1 MASRRLRAIVGAP
14 GTVVGLVIL
23 AIVVVVA
30 IIGPAVW
37 QDRAMTMNVMEARQ
51 GISASHWLGTDV
63 LGRDVLARILAS
75 TRTSLLLALAA
86 VLLGS
91 AIGFPLGAVAGLLPP
106 RGRRLVGRGIGI
118 ALAFPG
124 IVTALFICTVIGI
137 GAFGGVLAIGLA
149 MAPGFARLAQTLGTA
164 VAGSD
169 YVAAARV
176 LGVRRG
182 ALLRRYVLPNIAE
195 PLLITVTMAA
205 SDALIALA
213 ALSYLGLGVQPPSY
227 DWGRVLGEGLQD
239 IYTTPAVALGA
250 GAAIVLTGLAF
261 NLLGESMAHGFDSR
275 AGSVSARA
283 LRRMGRS
290 LLPGRGLPAAP
301 PEPDGEPRV
310 ALRLE
315 DLSVY
320 FPGPDGTLVQPV
332 RGVNLTVGEGEMVGI
347 VGESGSGKSLTAL
360 AAAGLVPYPGQVRV
374 QRREIAGSDVATM
387 HPEQLRKL
395 LGTDLAMVFQDPMT
409 SLNPALRLRRQLTE
423 KLEVHEGITRA
434 EATERAILALT
445 DMRIT
450 AARRRLDQFPHEMS
464 GGMRQRIMIA
474 MGLMGSPSLL
484 IADEPTTALDVTVQA
499 QIIDLLRALNAEH
512 GTAVVLISH
521 DVSVINELCH
531 RMVVMYGGRI
541 VEQGP
546 TAEVIAAPRHPYT
559 AALLAAVPT
568 LQTGREEPLASIPGQ
583 PPSPTAMPAGC
594 PFAPRC
600 AAADATCRQEMPPLI
615 PDGQRDLAC
624 WHPLS
629 ESDEGRA
636 PGGLASP
643 RVGSPAGRSIPG
655 TRRVRT

>member
-1 MASRRLRAIVGAP
+1 MASRRVRSMLRAP
-14 GTVVGLVIL
+14 GTVFGLVVL

-30 IIGPAVW
+30 IIGPWVW
-37 QDRAMTMNVMEARQ
+37 QDRAMAMNVVEARQ
-51 GISASHWLGTDV
+51 GISASHLLGTDT

-75 TRTSLLLALAA
+75 ARISLLLALAA

-91 AIGFPLGAVAGLLPP
+91 LIGFPLGAVAGLLPP
-106 RGRRLVGRGIGI
+106 RGRRLAGRGIAIG
-118 ALAFPG
+118 LAFPG
-124 IVTALFICTVIGI
+124 IVTALVISTVIGA
-137 GAFGGVLAIGLA
+137 GALGAVLAIGLA

-176 LGVRRG
+176 LGVRRW

-205 SDALIALA
+205 SDSLIALS
-213 ALSYLGLGVQPPSY
+213 ALSYLGLGVQPPAY
-227 DWGRVLGEGLQD
+227 DWGRVLGEGLKD
-239 IYTTPAVALGA
+239 IYTTPSIALGA

-261 NLLGESMAHGFDSR
+261 NLLGESLAHGFDSR
-275 AGSVSARA
+275 SGSVSARA
-283 LRRMGRS
+283 VRRMGRS

-301 PEPDGEPRV
+301 APRADGPAV

-315 DLSVY
+315 DLTVT
-320 FPGPDGTLVQPV
+320 FPGPDGAPVTPVQ
-332 RGVNLTVGEGEMVGI
+332 GVSITVGAGEMVGI

-360 AAAGLVPYPGQVRV
+360 AAAGLVPYPGRVEVR
-374 QRREIAGSDVATM
+374 RREIAGTDVATVR
-387 HPEQLRKL
+387 PDRLRRL

-423 KLEVHEGITRA
+423 KLEVHGGLSRA
-434 EATERAILALT
+434 EASERAIVALT

-450 AARRRLDQFPHEMS
+450 AAERRLDQFPHELS
-464 GGMRQRIMIA
+464 GGMRQRVMIA
-474 MGLMGSPSLL
+474 MGLMGDPTLL

-499 QIIDLLRALNAEH
+499 QIIDLLRTLNAEH

-521 DVSVINELCH
+521 DVSVVGELCH
-531 RMVVMYGGRI
+531 RVIVMYGGRI

-546 TAEVIAAPRHPYT
+546 TAEVIAEPCHPYT

-568 LQTGREEPLASIPGQ
+568 LQTGRDEPLVAIPGQ
-583 PPSPTAMPAGC
+583 PPSPAAMPPGC

-600 AAADATCRQEMPPLI
+600 AFADQTCREAMPPLTA
-615 PDGQRDLAC
+615 DGERELAC
-624 WHPLS
+624 WHPLVDFDVTS
-629 ESDEGRA
+629 ASA
-636 PGGLASP
+636 PASVQNGQV
-643 RVGSPAGRSIPG
+643 RV
-655 TRRVRT
+655 

>member
-1 MASRRLRAIVGAP
+1 MLRAP
-14 GTVVGLVIL
+14 GTVFGLVVL
-23 AIVVVVA
+23 ATVVVVA
-30 IIGPAVW
+30 IIGPWIW
-37 QDRAMTMNVMEARQ
+37 QDRAMVMNVIEARQ
-51 GISASHWLGTDV
+51 GVSPRHWLGTDT

-91 AIGFPLGAVAGLLPP
+91 VIGFPVGAVAGLLPP
-106 RGRRLVGRGIGI
+106 RGRRLAGRCIAI

-124 IVTALFICTVIGI
+124 IVTALFISTVIGT
-137 GAFGGVLAIGLA
+137 GAVGAVLAIGLA

-176 LGVRRG
+176 LGVRRWP
-182 ALLRRYVLPNIAE
+182 LLRRYVLPNIAE

-205 SDALIALA
+205 SDSLIALS
-213 ALSYLGLGVQPPSY
+213 ALSYLGLGVQPPAY
-227 DWGRVLGEGLQD
+227 DWGRVLGEGLKD
-239 IYTTPAVALGA
+239 IYTTPSIALGA

-275 AGSVSARA
+275 SGSVSARA

-290 LLPGRGLPAAP
+290 LLPGRGLPEAAGSP
-301 PEPDGEPRV
+301 RDGEAPV
-310 ALRLE
+310 ALRLQ
-315 DLSVY
+315 DLTVT
-320 FPGPDGTLVQPV
+320 FPGPDGAPVTPV
-332 RGVNLTVGEGEMVGI
+332 REVSITVGAGEMVGI

-360 AAAGLVPYPGQVRV
+360 AAAGLVPYPGRV
-374 QRREIAGSDVATM
+374 AVSRREISGTDVATVR
-387 HPEQLRKL
+387 PDRLRRL

-423 KLEVHEGITRA
+423 KLEVHEGISRA
-434 EATERAILALT
+434 EASERAIEALT

-450 AARRRLDQFPHEMS
+450 AARRRLEQFPHELS
-464 GGMRQRIMIA
+464 GGMRQRVMIA
-474 MGLMGSPSLL
+474 MGLMGKPGLL

-499 QIIDLLRALNAEH
+499 QIIDLLRTLNAEH

-521 DVSVINELCH
+521 DVSVVGELCH
-531 RMVVMYGGRI
+531 RVIVMYGGRI

-546 TAEVIAAPRHPYT
+546 TAEIIAEPHHPYT

-568 LQTGREEPLASIPGQ
+568 LQTDRDRPLVAIPGQ
-583 PPSPTAMPAGC
+583 PPSPADLPPGC

-600 AAADATCRQEMPPLI
+600 SFADEACRTTMPPLVSTG
-615 PDGQRDLAC
+615 DREVAC
-624 WHPLS
+624 WHPLVGVAAAVGVG
-629 ESDEGRA
+629 DEADDRMTRH
-636 PGGLASP
+636 GGPVTA
-643 RVGSPAGRSIPG
+643 
-655 TRRVRT
+655 